1 MQLSLER
8 SGDVRIVRVRERKL
22 TYPLLSSF
30 LAEVRAVVDGG
41 ARKLVLD
48 MGAVDYIDSASIG
61 CLMDIH
67 RLLRDRDGAVKL
79 SGLQRRVGT
88 MLTMTGV
95 NRIVAL
101 YANEGE
107 AVAAFAALAGDESPS
122 RLL

>member
-1 MQLSLER
+1 MQMSLER
-8 SGDVRIVRVRERKL
+8 SGDVHIVRVRERKL

-30 LAEVRAVVDGG
+30 LAEVRAIVDGG

-79 SGLQRRVGT
+79 SGLQRRVGM
-88 MLTMTGV
+88 MLSMTGV
-95 NRIVAL
+95 NRIVELYESERDAL
-101 YANEGE
+101 
-107 AVAAFAALAGDESPS
+107 AAFAARAGEGASS
-122 RLL
+122 VAT